1 MITKASVHV
10 DREFY
15 NKYMSLDK
23 LYRELEKGSL
33 AGAQA
38 LLGWELV
45 HSTSEG
51 DTSGYIVET
60 EAYHQDDPASHTYKG
75 QTLRNSAMFGPAGT
89 IYVYFTY
96 GMHHCVN
103 IVSGKEGIG
112 EGILIR
118 ALKPKA
124 GIEVM
129 KQRRGTNQLNQLTN
143 GPAKLVQAL
152 GITPLHNATTVGT
165 GDLHLRPGLTIQQK
179 DIANG
184 PRIGISRATEE
195 LNRFYIKNNQFV
207 SRK

>member
-1 MITKASVHV
+1 MHV

-15 NKYMSLDK
+15 NKCMSINE
-23 LYRELEKGSL
+23 LYRELEKDSL

-45 HSTSEG
+45 HSTREG
-51 DTSGYIVET
+51 EVSGYIVET
-60 EAYHQDDPASHTYKG
+60 EAYHQGDPASHTYKG
-75 QTLRNSAMFGPAGT
+75 QTVRNSAMFGPAGT

-103 IVSGKEGIG
+103 IVSGKEGVG

-118 ALKPKA
+118 ALQPKA
-124 GIEVM
+124 GIELM
-129 KQRRGTNQLNQLTN
+129 KQRRSVNQLAQLTN

-152 GITPLHNATTVGT
+152 GITPLHNATTIGT
-165 GDLHLRPGLTIQQK
+165 GDLHLRPGLVVRQK
-179 DIANG
+179 DIATG
-184 PRIGISRATEE
+184 PRIGISKATEE
-195 LNRFYIKNNQFV
+195 LNRFYIKNSDFV